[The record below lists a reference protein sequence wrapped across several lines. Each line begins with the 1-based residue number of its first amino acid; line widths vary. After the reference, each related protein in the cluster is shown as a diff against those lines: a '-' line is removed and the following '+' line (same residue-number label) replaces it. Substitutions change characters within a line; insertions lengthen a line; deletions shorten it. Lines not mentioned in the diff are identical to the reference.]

1 MFPALNDP
9 AIRSLCRRVTVRP
22 APGNWGHG
30 DVPSTV
36 TITTNDGREL
46 SRCVEAFMG
55 TPARPFDRAAMR
67 EKFLML
73 TRRLGDAERVLE
85 RLQRL
90 EEEDSLEWL
99 GA

>member
-1 MFPALNDP
+1 
-9 AIRSLCRRVTVRP
+9 
-22 APGNWGHG
+22 
-30 DVPSTV
+30 
-36 TITTNDGREL
+36 
-46 SRCVEAFMG
+46 MG

-73 TRRLGDAERVLE
+73 TRRLPDAERVLE

>member
-1 MFPALNDP
+1 L
-9 AIRSLCRRVTVRP
+9 RRGLH
-22 APGNWGHG
+22 GNAW
-30 DVPSTV
+30 
-36 TITTNDGREL
+36 
-46 SRCVEAFMG
+46 
-55 TPARPFDRAAMR
+55 AAMR

-73 TRRLGDAERVLE
+73 TRRLGDAEQVLE